1 MADSF
6 IGRWAYAYINGSAV
20 VHLKDWSLSMAT
32 SLIAHD
38 PDIGSTF
45 IPQSV
50 GFGSFSGSVAF
61 NLTSDDFAALWDIAK
76 SPTAAGVP
84 LYLYPHSTASSGNK
98 MYLYGNVAVSNLQL
112 SSTLLGTSSGS
123 FDFGNIDGTGL
134 TRAER
139 A

>member
-6 IGRWAYAYINGSAV
+6 IGRWAYLYLNGKAL
-20 VHLKDWSLSMAT
+20 VHLKDWNVTMST

-50 GFGSFSGSVAF
+50 GFGTFTGNASF
-61 NLTSDDFAALWDIAK
+61 NLTNDDFAALWDVSK
-76 SPTAAGVP
+76 TPTAAGVP
-84 LYLYPHSTASSGNK
+84 LYLYPHSTDTTNK
-98 MYLYGNVAVSNLQL
+98 FYLYGNVAIANLNFT
-112 SSTLLGTSSGS
+112 STLLGTSSGS

-134 TRAER
+134 SRQTRA
-139 A
+139 